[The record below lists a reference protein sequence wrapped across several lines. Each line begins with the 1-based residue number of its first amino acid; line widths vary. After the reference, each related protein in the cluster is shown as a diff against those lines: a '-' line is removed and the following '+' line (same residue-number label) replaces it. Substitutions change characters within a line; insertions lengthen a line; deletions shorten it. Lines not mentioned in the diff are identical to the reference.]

1 MQYTS
6 IFFAALAA
14 TTTLAAPWTTP
25 SHDNKLQVTLS
36 GPHTTPAQKHFPESP
51 RTAKHPSSNGLF
63 TFVELHVGK
72 DVPNQA
78 TRCQILDQASK
89 PIVIQRGNNT
99 DITFGDGGKGKWTI
113 RGEEATKVSQIIC
126 DPAFRQITAG
136 TGTEIRV
143 QLSNQATELAIQT
156 AFTEGSR
163 QEKAVNSSGPFTS
176 VQIMVGALVQNQD
189 YRCQVVDKA
198 GQAVVA
204 TRNTNID
211 TTFSDAGKG
220 EWTFKKESEVS
231 KVIWDPAFKAA
242 PMAPATSA

>member
-1 MQYTS
+1 M
-6 IFFAALAA
+6 
-14 TTTLAAPWTTP
+14 
-25 SHDNKLQVTLS
+25 TLS
-36 GPHTTPAQKHFPESP
+36 GPDTTPAQKHFPGSP
-51 RTAKHPSSNGLF
+51 RTAKYPSSNGPF

-89 PIVIQRGNNT
+89 PTVIQRGNNT
-99 DITFGDGGKGKWTI
+99 DTIFADGGKGKWTI

-126 DPAFRQITAG
+126 DPAFQQIIAG

-143 QLSNQATELAIQT
+143 QLSNQAAELAIQT

-163 QEKAVNSSGPFTS
+163 QEKAVNPGPFTS
-176 VQIMVGALVQNQD
+176 VQIMVGALVQKQD

-220 EWTFKKESEVS
+220 EWTFKKEREVS
-231 KVIWDPAFKAA
+231 KVICDPAFKAA
-242 PMAPATSA
+242 PMAPAISA

>member
-1 MQYTS
+1 M
-6 IFFAALAA
+6 
-14 TTTLAAPWTTP
+14 
-25 SHDNKLQVTLS
+25 TLS
-36 GPHTTPAQKHFPESP
+36 GPDTTPAQKHFPGSP
-51 RTAKHPSSNGLF
+51 RTAKYPSSNGPF

-89 PIVIQRGNNT
+89 PTVIQRGNNT
-99 DITFGDGGKGKWTI
+99 DTIFADGGKGKWTI

-126 DPAFRQITAG
+126 DPAFRQITAAG

-163 QEKAVNSSGPFTS
+163 QEKAVNPGPFTS
-176 VQIMVGALVQNQD
+176 VQIMVGALVRKQD
-189 YRCQVVDKA
+189 YWCQVVDKA

-204 TRNTNID
+204 ARNTNID

-220 EWTFKKESEVS
+220 GVDVLEGERG
-231 KVIWDPAFKAA
+231 
-242 PMAPATSA
+242 